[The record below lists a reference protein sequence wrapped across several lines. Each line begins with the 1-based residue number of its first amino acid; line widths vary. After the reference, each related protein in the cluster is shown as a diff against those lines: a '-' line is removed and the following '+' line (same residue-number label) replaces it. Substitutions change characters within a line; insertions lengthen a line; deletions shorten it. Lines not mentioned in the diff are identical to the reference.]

1 MIRSIIITENSF
13 VTPESLGACVVSP
26 LDRINVF
33 IGTNNSGKSRLIRTM
48 LKGERSEVPYIF
60 RDLEVKPSNNLLDIS
75 TKIDDAI
82 HSMERTT
89 TQGSET
95 LRLLRQNSIN
105 LNTKVSTFSSVESL
119 ILIDNFIRKMD
130 ASFFGEKNNPNVN
143 IDWAIGRFKNILGL
157 MESAINQ
164 LKPIEI
170 PSSKKVYIP
179 ILRGLRPLIGEDK
192 TTIDVYSQRTIKD
205 YFTFGNQVSVALNN
219 VFTGLSMYEET
230 KKRLLGTE
238 EERSQIRDFE
248 QFIGTRIF
256 KDSVTL
262 IPKYDGDVLHIKVGS
277 APQRPIYALGDGLQ
291 SLLIILF
298 PIFLRKE
305 EETLVFIEEPEQHL
319 HHSWQKLLV
328 ETLLCDEFK
337 NMQYFISTHSPAFIN
352 ADKTALF
359 SVDRDANDL
368 SSVVPVNL
376 DEHKRDIV
384 HALGFRP
391 SDLLQA
397 NYLLFVEGPSDRYY
411 ISKLLKMHKPNWEEG
426 KDYKIVVLGGNNFR
440 HILND
445 GNKNTL
451 EALLSINGKIGII
464 LDSDK
469 TSEDEEIK
477 DPNKV
482 AIRALFEEKG
492 LFVWITGLR
501 EIENY
506 IPYDIYCG
514 LVRSIHP
521 DIEAGDIKNGP
532 YEDRGQA
539 IQSNDNQNYKP
550 TIKLSEEFFSIIQR
564 NGDGTVQDISEEELR
579 LEMNRAIQATAKNS
593 IKKVDKNRVAEVFYR
608 KDDLDF
614 KKEEWP
620 EELNEKLTALIQAI
634 EEAN

>member
-33 IGTNNSGKSRLIRTM
+33 IGPNNSGKSRLIRTI
-48 LKGERSEVPYIF
+48 LKARNREVTHILKSLDAKQNNRLFEIANILDHTLNSTERKAVLKPDVLKQLLQKKMNLISEASNVDKTESIF
-60 RDLEVKPSNNLLDIS
+60 
-75 TKIDDAI
+75 
-82 HSMERTT
+82 
-89 TQGSET
+89 
-95 LRLLRQNSIN
+95 
-105 LNTKVSTFSSVESL
+105 
-119 ILIDNFIRKMD
+119 LIDNFIEEMNH
-130 ASFFGEKNNPNVN
+130 SFFDQNKSRD
-143 IDWAIGRFKNILGL
+143 IDFVITQFKNISRKTRVVIQ
-157 MESAINQ
+157 EI
-164 LKPIEI
+164 KPIEI
-170 PSSKKVYIP
+170 PSSKKIYIP

-238 EERSQIRDFE
+238 EERNQIRDFE

-256 KDSVTL
+256 KDSITL

-277 APQRPIYALGDGLQ
+277 APQRPIYELGDGLQ